1 MHCKIKSIIFSLSW
15 IVILAVAVSSF
26 AQQNKRIIPNK
37 ADTVVGIG
45 LQSTLGEQKR
55 SAIVEADGYAFF
67 SEDKTIRQ
75 LREEAIANAKRVA
88 LEQAQTYVKSFT
100 QVENFVLRYDLVQSE
115 AEGYL
120 RILQSKDYGV
130 QPDYRYR
137 YWIKA
142 EIEYALKES
151 EAETKPAS
159 LFQNAN
165 TPLTVQVWTEKAAYT
180 EGEEMHVFLEANK
193 NFYARVIYVDSQGNI
208 VQLLPNLYRS
218 TNHFM
223 GSKIYQIPD
232 PAQGDQFQLR
242 VKSPFGPEEI
252 IVYASTTSQDSLPL
266 DEAGDGLYRYRG
278 SKQELNM
285 KARGI
290 KVVESQN
297 SIRAAEFYQ
306 ATWNVLT
313 QKK

>member
-137 YWIKA
+137 YR
-142 EIEYALKES
+142 YY
-151 EAETKPAS
+151 PV
-159 LFQNAN
+159 FQA
-165 TPLTVQVWTEKAAYT
+165 
-180 EGEEMHVFLEANK
+180 
-193 NFYARVIYVDSQGNI
+193 
-208 VQLLPNLYRS
+208 
-218 TNHFM
+218 
-223 GSKIYQIPD
+223 
-232 PAQGDQFQLR
+232 
-242 VKSPFGPEEI
+242 
-252 IVYASTTSQDSLPL
+252 IVY
-266 DEAGDGLYRYRG
+266 
-278 SKQELNM
+278 
-285 KARGI
+285 
-290 KVVESQN
+290 QN
-297 SIRAAEFYQ
+297 SGRSNQPCTYIHDVINREW
-306 ATWNVLT
+306 WNNSNF
-313 QKK
+313 KR